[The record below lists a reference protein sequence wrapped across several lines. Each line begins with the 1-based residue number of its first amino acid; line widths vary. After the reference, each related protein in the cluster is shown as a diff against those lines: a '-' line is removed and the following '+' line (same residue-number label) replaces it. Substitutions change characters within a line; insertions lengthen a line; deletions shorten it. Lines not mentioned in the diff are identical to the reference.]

1 MSNNDIYE
9 KIDSWYD
16 GELDRKDEANLFA
29 LLSVDENARDY
40 FQQLSKLK
48 NGLGQIEEDFPDALD
63 ERILRSTQPA
73 DRSIPVTYKS
83 SFQPYL
89 GYAFSIVFALVALF
103 FYMEIRS
110 YRTNL
115 ENISVKV
122 KEQDQTIKMMFNAY
136 PTIVVKPGL
145 NNPSEQ

>member
-29 LLSVDENARDY
+29 LLSVDEKARDY

-48 NGLGQIEEDFPDALD
+48 NGLGQIEEDFPDELD
-63 ERILRSTQPA
+63 EIILRSTQPE
-73 DRSIPVTYKS
+73 IKITPVSFKS
-83 SFQPYL
+83 SFQPYM

-103 FYMEIRS
+103 LYMEIRS

-115 ENISVKV
+115 ENITLKV

-145 NNPSEQ
+145 NNTSEQ